1 MQIHQLRNNYYQ
13 IALKVR
19 KNKITIQIGDKNMIN
34 YKKSKPVK
42 MEASKVVTDPRSE
55 TSIRGKSALSTG
67 NKNPVKGSGAARKQ
81 KDITWY

>member
-1 MQIHQLRNNYYQ
+1 M
-13 IALKVR
+13 
-19 KNKITIQIGDKNMIN
+19 N

-42 MEASKVVTDPRSE
+42 IEEGKVITDPRSE

-81 KDITWY
+81 KDITWYQYGLVQLSKNRFTSGK